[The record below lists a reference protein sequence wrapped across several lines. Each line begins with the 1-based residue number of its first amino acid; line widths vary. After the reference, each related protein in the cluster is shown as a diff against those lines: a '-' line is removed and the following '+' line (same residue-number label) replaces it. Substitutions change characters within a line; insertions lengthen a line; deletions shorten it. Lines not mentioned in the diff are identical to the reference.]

1 MNGLT
6 DRREGMNMG
15 GSSRTT
21 SGTTFDPEMLAK
33 YKEILNQYQGKFAG
47 PEGYDAAA
55 KAAAQNIQTQGFGAQ
70 FNAAPDAITKGLA
83 AQATQGMGQQAAAQK
98 AAIAKQF
105 QAQPG
110 AGGILQRQI
119 DMKTRLNA
127 NPSLFQAFQQ
137 QGQREQMQ
145 NQGRIQ
151 GLEAGNASVLKQ
163 LGARGAPLDAMK
175 GLLGSTGQALEA
187 TGTKYEDK

>member
-1 MNGLT
+1 MS
-6 DRREGMNMG
+6 G
-15 GSSRTT
+15 GKSRSTQG
-21 SGTTFDPEMLAK
+21 STFDPEMLAT
-33 YKEILNQYQGKFAG
+33 YKKILADYQGKFAG

-55 KAAAQNIQTQGFGAQ
+55 KAAAGNIQTQGFGAQ
-70 FNAAPDAITKGLA
+70 FSAAPDAMTKGLA

-110 AGGILQRQI
+110 AGGILQRQV
-119 DMKTRLNA
+119 DMKTRLNT
-127 NPSLFQAFQQ
+127 NPALFNAFQQ

-151 GLEAGNASVLKQ
+151 GLEAGNASILKQ

-175 GLLGSTGQALEA
+175 GLLNTSGQAMEA
-187 TGTKYEDK
+187 TGTKYEEKD

>member
-1 MNGLT
+1 
-6 DRREGMNMG
+6 MG
-15 GSSRTT
+15 GPDVTSSKTY
-21 SGTTFDPEMLAK
+21 FDPELLK
-33 YKEILNQYQGKFAG
+33 QYKNILSQYQAKFTEPG
-47 PEGYDAAA
+47 GYNDAA

-127 NPSLFQAFQQ
+127 NPSLFNAFQQ

-187 TGTKYEDK
+187 TGQKVEIKN

>member
-1 MNGLT
+1 
-6 DRREGMNMG
+6 MG
-15 GSSRTT
+15 GPSTTT
-21 SGTTFDPEMLAK
+21 SGTNFDPELLAK
-33 YKEILNQYQGKFAG
+33 YKGILSQYQAKFAG
-47 PEGYDAAA
+47 PGGYDAAA

-70 FNAAPDAITKGLA
+70 FSAAPDAITKGLA

-110 AGGILQRQI
+110 AGGILQRQV

-127 NPSLFQAFQQ
+127 NPSLFNAFQQ

-163 LGARGAPLDAMK
+163 LGAAGAPLDAMK

-187 TGTKYEDK
+187 TGQKYEVK

>member
-1 MNGLT
+1 
-6 DRREGMNMG
+6 MG
-15 GSSRTT
+15 GGKSRTT
-21 SGTTFDPEMLAK
+21 SGSTFDPAMLEK
-33 YKEILNQYQGKFAG
+33 YKQILGDYQAKI
-47 PEGYDAAA
+47 PGYEAAA
-55 KAAAQNIQTQGFGAQ
+55 NQAAGQIQTTGFAPQ
-70 FNAAPDAITKGLA
+70 FNATPDATTQALA

-110 AGGILQRQI
+110 AGGILQRQV

-127 NPSLFQAFQQ
+127 NPALFNAFQQ

-163 LGARGAPLDAMK
+163 LGAKGAPLDAMK

-187 TGTKYEDK
+187 TGQKYETK